1 LPQLPRIMIWA
12 GERPEKLDFI
22 NPRERGVDFLAR
34 TVPKR
39 RAGNKNGRNL
49 LRLPSAPDYLAA

>member
-1 LPQLPRIMIWA
+1 MIWA